1 MSGPSEE
8 TFEVGGQTFHVDQVW
23 QVDGLVAA
31 ATYNGKLGATKQA
44 AGARHPGRVQVQLL
58 SQPTVVLAIKPT
70 NLKEVDVMVY
80 AALPA
85 WEKRA
90 LRAHSEAYHT
100 PSRALRRAYSG
111 CIGDEV
117 WFDQLKLYPTLHED
131 CVYLTHRFH
140 YDGPYVP
147 APDFQGHR
155 DQEDRASQSQWD
167 QFRTPP
173 NLMDDSGAG
182 YHWPMPS
189 GDQDVQGMHRPLS
202 RDDDVQAGPV
212 YRSNAKEE
220 SPEPPTADP
229 GVTPRKICVG
239 EASWMNRDGTQRTIQ
254 AGEYDEREWLAQC
267 FEQQLGWADAM
278 KNPLTQ

>member
-100 PSRALRRAYSG
+100 PSRALRRAESG

-147 APDFQGHR
+147 APGFQGHR
-155 DQEDRASQSQWD
+155 DQGEFASQSQWD

-173 NLMDDSGAG
+173 NLMDDNVQGMHRPA
-182 YHWPMPS
+182 PS
-189 GDQDVQGMHRPLS
+189 GDHDVQGMHRPAPS
-202 RDDDVQAGPV
+202 GDDDVHWGPA

-239 EASWMNRDGTQRTIQ
+239 EASWMNSDDTLRTIP
-254 AGEYDEREWLAQC
+254 AGEYDERE
-267 FEQQLGWADAM
+267 
-278 KNPLTQ
+278 